1 MGSIVVINTPLSKLK
16 DILLTYIKETNRERE
31 THTQSQYTYTF
42 IPMLKKWERKGGA
55 KGMRDKWLASILN
68 RKDQ

>member
-1 MGSIVVINTPLSKLK
+1 MVINIPLSKLK
-16 DILLTYIKETNRERE
+16 DILLTYIKETNREKERD
-31 THTQSQYTYTF
+31 THTVSIHIY
-42 IPMLKKWERKGGA
+42 IHPHAKKWERKGGA